1 MSAISRY
8 VLLVLFVLVNLV
20 AFALM
25 GVDKQRARTH
35 QWRVPEKTLFL
46 AALLFGGTGGTIGMF
61 FFHHKT
67 KHWYFRI
74 FFPLLAIVQ
83 LGIFGYLMQ
92 TYKVGIKK
100 KLPNIYRH
108 ELLNNLFSHP
118 YTKIEFV
125 QQELNVNRQTA
136 SKYLQKLAEQ
146 DFIQS
151 VKIGRNK
158 YYLNLPLIKLFID
171 AGKQIGL
178 SQDSIESVN
187 Q

>member
-67 KHWYFRI
+67 KHWYFRYGL
-74 FFPLLAIVQ
+74 PALLVLQ
-83 LGIFGYLMQ
+83 LALAGWLSW
-92 TYKVGIKK
+92 
-100 KLPNIYRH
+100 KL
-108 ELLNNLFSHP
+108 
-118 YTKIEFV
+118 K
-125 QQELNVNRQTA
+125 
-136 SKYLQKLAEQ
+136 
-146 DFIQS
+146 
-151 VKIGRNK
+151 
-158 YYLNLPLIKLFID
+158 
-171 AGKQIGL
+171 
-178 SQDSIESVN
+178 
-187 Q
+187 